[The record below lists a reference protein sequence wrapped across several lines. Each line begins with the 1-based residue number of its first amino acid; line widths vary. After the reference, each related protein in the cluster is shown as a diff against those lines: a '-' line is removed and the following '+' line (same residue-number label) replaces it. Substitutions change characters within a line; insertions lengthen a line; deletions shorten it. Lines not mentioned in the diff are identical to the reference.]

1 MALALLPPEKV
12 GDAFVEIIMEH
23 APIHQYSQ
31 LETFLDYMT
40 TNWID
45 DDVKFP
51 ISHWNHFHNE
61 NARTN
66 NSNEAYNLRLDKR
79 SEKHPN
85 IWKFTELLQREE
97 LHTAVKFER
106 IEDGTLVVRG
116 RKRVDLE
123 RDLTITNAK
132 NVYLQSDCEFE
143 DLELLLNTVKKLVQ
157 KF

>member
-1 MALALLPPEKV
+1 MRRFKNEKYDEEFIKSRVQAGGSSV
-12 GDAFVEIIMEH
+12 GIWELFHRTELVFVKFIVVECTLTRWKMYIDTMENLSDAFVEIIMEH

-85 IWKFTELLQREE
+85 IWKFTKVLL
-97 LHTAVKFER
+97 
-106 IEDGTLVVRG
+106 I
-116 RKRVDLE
+116 RK
-123 RDLTITNAK
+123 N
-132 NVYLQSDCEFE
+132 
-143 DLELLLNTVKKLVQ
+143 
-157 KF
+157 